1 MLRQKKVQ
9 RIQIKML
16 KGKKVLLGVTAS
28 IAAYKTAELVRL
40 FKKAGASVRVIQTEA
55 SLDFVASLTLATLSE
70 NPVLTKMV
78 DAESGEWS
86 NHVELG
92 LWADMMVIAPLT
104 ANTMAKMKSGECD
117 NLLLA
122 TYLSAKCPVY
132 FAPAMD
138 LDMYKHPSTKA
149 NISTLEEY
157 GNILI
162 PSGFGELASGLVGE
176 GRMAEPAEIIELIL
190 SNLNKDL
197 PLTNKKVLIT
207 AGPTHEPIDPI
218 RFIGNRSSGKMG
230 IALALE
236 AANQGAKVNL
246 ILGPTSF
253 DCKHANIT
261 IYKIET
267 AEQMYR
273 KVDAIFND
281 SDISIFSAAVADYS
295 PEEVAEN
302 KIKKSD
308 TTLSI
313 SLKKT
318 TDILAEMG
326 KRKGASQLVIGFA
339 LETENEIK
347 NAKSKLS
354 SKNLDM
360 IVLNSLNNKG
370 AGFQYNTNK
379 ITIID
384 KANNITE
391 FELKDKSEVAKDII
405 NKIIEL
411 S

>member
-1 MLRQKKVQ
+1 
-9 RIQIKML
+9 ML
-16 KGKKVLLGVTAS
+16 KEKKVLLGVTAS

-55 SLDFVASLTLATLSE
+55 SLDFVAPLTLATLSE

-78 DAESGEWS
+78 DPDSGEWS

-92 LWADMMVIAPLT
+92 LWADIMVIAPLT
-104 ANTMAKMKSGECD
+104 ANTMAKMKAGECD

-149 NISTLEEY
+149 NINTLEEY

-176 GRMAEPAEIIELIL
+176 GRMAEPAEIIELITAE
-190 SNLNKDL
+190 LNKDL
-197 PLTNKKVLIT
+197 PLTNKQVLIT
-207 AGPTHEPIDPI
+207 AGPTHEPIDPV

-230 IALALE
+230 IALAIE

-246 ILGPTSF
+246 VLGPTSL
-253 DCKHANIT
+253 DCQHANIT
-261 IYKIET
+261 TYKVET
-267 AEQMYR
+267 AEEMYN

-281 SDISIFSAAVADYS
+281 SDISIFAAAVADYS
-295 PEEVAEN
+295 PEFVADN

-308 TTLSI
+308 TSLSI
-313 SLKKT
+313 SLAKT

-326 KRKGASQLVIGFA
+326 NRKTESQLVVGFA

-347 NAKSKLS
+347 NAKLKLS
-354 SKNLDM
+354 RKNLDM

-370 AGFQYNTNK
+370 AGFQHNTNK

-384 KANNITE
+384 KANNITD
-391 FELKDKSEVAKDII
+391 FELKEKNEVAKDII

>member
-1 MLRQKKVQ
+1 MQ

-16 KGKKVLLGVTAS
+16 KGKKVLLGISAS
-28 IAAYKTAELVRL
+28 IAAYKSAELVRL

-78 DAESGEWS
+78 DADSGEWS

-149 NISTLEEY
+149 NITTLEEY

-176 GRMAEPAEIIELIL
+176 GRMAEPAEIIELITTE
-190 SNLNKDL
+190 LNKDL
-197 PLTNKKVLIT
+197 PLTNKRVLIT
-207 AGPTHEPIDPI
+207 AGPTHEPIDPV

-236 AANQGAKVNL
+236 AANQGAKVDL
-246 ILGPTSF
+246 VLGPTSLEY
-253 DCKHANIT
+253 KHANIT
-261 IYKIET
+261 TYKIET
-267 AEQMYR
+267 AEQMYNQ
-273 KVDAIFND
+273 VDALFSD
-281 SDISIFSAAVADYS
+281 SDISIFAAAVADYS
-295 PEEVAEN
+295 PEVVAEN
-302 KIKKSD
+302 KIKKSGLD
-308 TTLSI
+308 LSI
-313 SLKKT
+313 SLSKT

-326 KRKGASQLVIGFA
+326 V
-339 LETENEIK
+339 
-347 NAKSKLS
+347 SKQDGS
-354 SKNLDM
+354 
-360 IVLNSLNNKG
+360 
-370 AGFQYNTNK
+370 
-379 ITIID
+379 
-384 KANNITE
+384 E
-391 FELKDKSEVAKDII
+391 KSEIFFHQS
-405 NKIIEL
+405 N

>member
-1 MLRQKKVQ
+1 
-9 RIQIKML
+9 ML
-16 KGKKVLLGVTAS
+16 KEKKVLLGVTAS

-55 SLDFVASLTLATLSE
+55 SLDFVAPLTLATLSE

-78 DAESGEWS
+78 DPDSGEWS

-104 ANTMAKMKSGECD
+104 ANTMAKMKAGECD

-149 NISTLEEY
+149 NINTLEEY

-176 GRMAEPAEIIELIL
+176 GRMAEPAEIIELITAE
-190 SNLNKDL
+190 LNKDL
-197 PLTNKKVLIT
+197 PLTNKRVLIT
-207 AGPTHEPIDPI
+207 AGPTHEPIDPV

-230 IALALE
+230 IALAIE

-246 ILGPTSF
+246 VLGPTSL
-253 DCKHANIT
+253 DCQHANIT
-261 IYKIET
+261 TYKVET
-267 AEQMYR
+267 AEEMYR

-281 SDISIFSAAVADYS
+281 SDISIFAAAVADYS
-295 PEEVAEN
+295 PEFVADN

-308 TTLSI
+308 TSFSI
-313 SLKKT
+313 SLAKT

-326 KRKGASQLVIGFA
+326 NRKTESQLVVGFA

-347 NAKSKLS
+347 NAKLKLS
-354 SKNLDM
+354 RKNLDM

-370 AGFQYNTNK
+370 AGFQHNTNK

-384 KANNITE
+384 RANNITD
-391 FELKDKSEVAKDII
+391 FELKEKKEVANDII

>member
-1 MLRQKKVQ
+1 
-9 RIQIKML
+9 ML
-16 KGKKVLLGVTAS
+16 KGKKVLLGITAS
-28 IAAYKTAELVRL
+28 IAAYKSAELVRL

-78 DAESGEWS
+78 DADSGEWS

-149 NISTLEEY
+149 NITTLEEY

-176 GRMAEPAEIIELIL
+176 GRMAEPAEIIELITAE
-190 SNLNKDL
+190 LNKDL
-197 PLTNKKVLIT
+197 PLTNKIVLIT
-207 AGPTHEPIDPI
+207 AGPTHEPIDPV

-236 AANQGAKVNL
+236 AANQGAKVDL
-246 ILGPTSF
+246 VLGPTSLEY
-253 DCKHANIT
+253 KHANIT
-261 IYKIET
+261 TYKIET
-267 AEQMYR
+267 AEQMYNQ
-273 KVDAIFND
+273 VDALFSD
-281 SDISIFSAAVADYS
+281 SDISIFAAAVADYS
-295 PEEVAEN
+295 PEVVAEN
-302 KIKKSD
+302 KIKKSVLD
-308 TTLSI
+308 LSI
-313 SLKKT
+313 SLSKT

-326 KRKGASQLVIGFA
+326 VRKKDKQFVVGFA
-339 LETENEIK
+339 LETENELE

-354 SKNLDM
+354 RKKLDM

-370 AGFQYNTNK
+370 AGFQHNTNK

-384 KANNITE
+384 KANNITD
-391 FELKDKSEVAKDII
+391 FELKDKNEVAKDII
-405 NKIIEL
+405 NKIIKL

>member
-1 MLRQKKVQ
+1 
-9 RIQIKML
+9 ML

-40 FKKAGASVRVIQTEA
+40 FKKSGASVRVIQTEA
-55 SLDFVASLTLATLSE
+55 SLGFVASLTLATLSE
-70 NPVLTKMV
+70 NPVLTKIV
-78 DAESGEWS
+78 DDESREWN

-104 ANTMAKMKSGECD
+104 ANTMAKMKNGECN

-149 NISTLEEY
+149 NISKLKEY

-176 GRMAEPAEIIELIL
+176 GRMAEPNEIIELITDE
-190 SNLNKDL
+190 LNKNL
-197 PLTNKKVLIT
+197 PLTNKRMLIT
-207 AGPTHEPIDPI
+207 AGPTYEPIDPV

-230 IALALE
+230 IALAIE
-236 AANQGAKVNL
+236 AANQGAKVDL
-246 ILGPTSF
+246 VLGPTSL
-253 DCKHANIT
+253 DCKHTNIT
-261 IYKIET
+261 VHKIET
-267 AEQMYR
+267 AEQMYK
-273 KVDAIFND
+273 KVDPIFSD
-281 SDISIFSAAVADYS
+281 TDISIFTAAVADYT
-295 PEEVAEN
+295 PEVVAEN

-308 TTLSI
+308 RSLSI

-318 TDILAEMG
+318 TDILAAMG
-326 KRKGASQLVIGFA
+326 GKKRANQVIVGFA
-339 LETENEIK
+339 LETENEIA
-347 NAKSKLS
+347 NAQKKLNR
-354 SKNLDM
+354 KNLDM
-360 IVLNSLNNKG
+360 IVLNSLKNTG
-370 AGFQYNTNK
+370 AGFQHNTNK

-384 KANNITE
+384 KENNITDY
-391 FELKDKSEVAKDII
+391 ELKDKSEVAKDII
-405 NKIIEL
+405 NKIIEI

>member
-1 MLRQKKVQ
+1 
-9 RIQIKML
+9 ML

-70 NPVLTKMV
+70 NPVLTKIV
-78 DAESGEWS
+78 DDESREWN

-104 ANTMAKMKSGECD
+104 ANTMAKMKNGECN

-149 NISTLEEY
+149 NISKLKEY

-176 GRMAEPAEIIELIL
+176 GRMAEPTEIIELII
-190 SNLNKDL
+190 NELNKDL
-197 PLTNKKVLIT
+197 PLTNKKILIT

-218 RFIGNRSSGKMG
+218 RFIGNRSSGKTG
-230 IALALE
+230 IALAIE

-246 ILGPTSF
+246 VLGPTSL
-253 DCKHANIT
+253 DCKHKNIT
-261 IYKIET
+261 MHKIET
-267 AEQMYR
+267 AEQMY
-273 KVDAIFND
+273 KQVDAIFD
-281 SDISIFSAAVADYS
+281 TIDISIFSAAVADYA
-295 PEEVAEN
+295 PEAIAKN

-308 TTLSI
+308 TSLSI
-313 SLKKT
+313 SLIKT
-318 TDILAEMG
+318 TDILAVMG
-326 KRKGASQLVIGFA
+326 GKKRANQLVVGFA
-339 LETENEIK
+339 LETENEIA
-347 NAKSKLS
+347 NAQKKLNR
-354 SKNLDM
+354 KNLDL

-370 AGFQYNTNK
+370 AGFQYSTNK

-384 KANNITE
+384 KENNITDY
-391 FELKDKSEVAKDII
+391 ELKDKTEVAKDII
-405 NKIIEL
+405 NKIIEI

>member
-1 MLRQKKVQ
+1 
-9 RIQIKML
+9 ML

-55 SLDFVASLTLATLSE
+55 SLDFVAPLTLATLSE

-78 DAESGEWS
+78 DEESGEWS
-86 NHVELG
+86 KHVELG

-104 ANTMAKMKSGECD
+104 ANTIAKMKNGECN

-122 TYLSAKCPVY
+122 TYLSAKCPIY

-149 NISTLEEY
+149 NINTLEEY

-176 GRMAEPAEIIELIL
+176 GRMAEPSEIIERII
-190 SNLNKDL
+190 NDLNENL
-197 PLTNKKVLIT
+197 PLTNKRMLIT
-207 AGPTHEPIDPI
+207 AGPTYEPIDPV

-230 IALALE
+230 ISLAIE
-236 AANQGAKVNL
+236 AANQGAKVDL
-246 ILGPTSF
+246 VLGPISF

-267 AEQMYR
+267 AEQMYNQ
-273 KVDAIFND
+273 VDVIFD
-281 SDISIFSAAVADYS
+281 ATDISIFTAAVADYT
-295 PEEVAEN
+295 PESVAKN
-302 KIKKSD
+302 KMKKSD
-308 TTLSI
+308 TSLSLL
-313 SLKKT
+313 LKKT
-318 TDILAEMG
+318 TDILAAMVG
-326 KRKGASQLVIGFA
+326 KKRTDQLIVGFA
-339 LETENEIK
+339 LETENEIA
-347 NAKSKLS
+347 NAQKKLNH
-354 SKNLDM
+354 KNLDL

-370 AGFQYNTNK
+370 AGFQHNTNK

-384 KANNITE
+384 KENNITDY
-391 FELKDKSEVAKDII
+391 ELKDKSEVAKDII
-405 NKIIEL
+405 NKIIEI